1 MSTGQQSAGALAL
14 LRLVHTRPGI
24 ARSDAARSLGMSTS
38 TATEITARL
47 RERRLLA
54 EIAPAASAR
63 RGRPSGLLVAS
74 TVGPVVCAVEIS
86 HSRWRVAAVEIGG
99 RVVSSVAER
108 RPREAAAT
116 LVAARTAL
124 EELHRSLGPRI
135 GAVGLT
141 VSGTVSGSR
150 LMQAAT
156 LRWRDVDLSQVVPP
170 TLRGV
175 PFVAGN
181 DATLAGLAEARRGAA
196 AGVGE
201 VLYLAVEVGVGGI
214 LVVDGQPLTGARGEG
229 GEFGHIPLGDPAL
242 RCPCGAVGCWDLE
255 VDGRALARALGR
267 RAPADPRAFAATVV
281 AAAREGAAPEATAV
295 ARVAA
300 ALGRGTGALV
310 NALDP
315 DLVVYGGLAP
325 DLRAAAPVELERA
338 YRAALMRHRRADPP
352 AIATSALGDD
362 ASLVGAS
369 ELAFDLVLTP
379 SLLGDGPSR

>member
-1 MSTGQQSAGALAL
+1 
-14 LRLVHTRPGI
+14 
-24 ARSDAARSLGMSTS
+24 MSTS

-315 DLVVYGGLAP
+315 DLVVYGGFAP

>member
-1 MSTGQQSAGALAL
+1 
-14 LRLVHTRPGI
+14 
-24 ARSDAARSLGMSTS
+24 
-38 TATEITARL
+38 
-47 RERRLLA
+47 
-54 EIAPAASAR
+54 
-63 RGRPSGLLVAS
+63 
-74 TVGPVVCAVEIS
+74 
-86 HSRWRVAAVEIGG
+86 
-99 RVVSSVAER
+99 
-108 RPREAAAT
+108 
-116 LVAARTAL
+116 
-124 EELHRSLGPRI
+124 
-135 GAVGLT
+135 
-141 VSGTVSGSR
+141 
-150 LMQAAT
+150 
-156 LRWRDVDLSQVVPP
+156 
-170 TLRGV
+170 V

-201 VLYLAVEVGVGGI
+201 VLYLAVEVGIGGI

-281 AAAREGAAPEATAV
+281 AAARAGAAPEGTAV

-325 DLRAAAPVELERA
+325 DLRAAAPAELERA

-352 AIATSALGDD
+352 EIATSALGDD